1 MRREVEKQL
10 IEWKNSPHRKPL
22 IVMGARQV
30 GKTYTLQHFGKQHY
44 DYVAYIN
51 CDNNPQIENL
61 FATDYNMER
70 ILLVIGAV
78 AEVPI
83 IAGKTLIILDEIQEL
98 RRGLSALKYF
108 CELAP
113 QHHVAVAGSLL
124 GITMHQGESAPV
136 GKVDIINMYPLT
148 FTEFLEAIGKEQLV
162 NILLSH
168 DWETIKMLRQEYI
181 RHLRTYYF
189 VGGMPEAVLKY
200 INTSDA
206 MSVRK
211 IQNNILA
218 IYQSDMSKHTTTL
231 EQLRITQVWQSI
243 PSQLARENKK
253 FLYGALK
260 HGGRAREFEL
270 AIQWLQD
277 AGLIYRITRALKPQ
291 LPLKFYEDISAFKL
305 YLLDTGMFGA
315 LANIPPAQLLIS
327 DNDLGTSKGAL
338 TENYVISQLAT
349 MPDTTLCYFS
359 NENHTLEIDLVL
371 QEQSN
376 IWPIEIKAE
385 ENLKSKSLNTFIND
399 NPNLTGIRFS
409 MSDYRDQD
417 WMINIP
423 LYACKTY
430 FFHRPSE

>member
-1 MRREVEKQL
+1 
-10 IEWKNSPHRKPL
+10 
-22 IVMGARQV
+22 MGARQV
-30 GKTYTLQHFGKQHY
+30 GKTYTLQHFGKHHY
-44 DYVAYIN
+44 EHVAYIN
-51 CDNNPQIENL
+51 CDNNDQIAEL
-61 FATDYNMER
+61 FSIDYNIDR
-70 ILLVIGAV
+70 IILSIGAV
-78 AEVPI
+78 TGVPI

-98 RRGLSALKYF
+98 KRGLSSLKYF

-148 FTEFLEAIGKEQLV
+148 FTEFLWAIGKEQMAS
-162 NILLSH
+162 ILFSQ
-168 DWETIKMLRQEYI
+168 DWTTIKMLRQDYI
-181 RHLRTYYF
+181 KLLRLYYF
-189 VGGMPEAVLKY
+189 VGGMPEAVLTY
-200 INTSDA
+200 INTNDA
-206 MSVRK
+206 VTVRK
-211 IQNNILA
+211 TQNNILA

-260 HGGRAREFEL
+260 QGGRARDFEL

-277 AGLIYRITRALKPQ
+277 AGLIYRITRVKKPQ
-291 LPLKFYEDISAFKL
+291 LPLKFYEDIAAFKL
-305 YLLDTGMFGA
+305 YMLDTGILGA

-327 DNDLGTSKGAL
+327 SNDLQGSKGAI
-338 TENYVISQLAT
+338 TENFVVSQLAT
-349 MPDTTLCYFS
+349 MPLTTLCYFS

-385 ENLKSKSLNTFIND
+385 ENLKSKSLRTFVGN
-399 NPNLTGIRFS
+399 NPNLTGLRFS
-409 MSDYRDQD
+409 MSDYRNQQ

-423 LYACKTY
+423 LYACKT
-430 FFHRPSE
+430 FFLRTAE